1 MYYKL
6 LSALLSYPDE
16 ALVEAISSPTPS
28 LNEML
33 RSGLEASEAIVIG
46 NFMRDLATRDLTE
59 AQGIYVQTF
68 DMTPEHALHL
78 THHLFG
84 DDKNRGPALIDLS
97 EHYRGYGLDIAANDG
112 DPNELPDHLPLMLEF
127 CAHLADEEACVFLS
141 QWTKVLGQLSTNLE
155 ASNSAYA
162 PLIRLVERCSRP
174 LQAAA

>member
-6 LSALLSYPDE
+6 LSALLSYPDKD
-16 ALVEAISSPTPS
+16 LVEAIPS

-33 RSGLEASEAIVIG
+33 RSGFEASEAIVIA
-46 NFMRDLATRDLTE
+46 NFMRDLATNDLTD

-68 DMTPEHALHL
+68 DMTPEYALHL

-97 EHYRGYGLDIAANDG
+97 EHYRGYGLDIASNDG

-127 CAHLADEEACVFLS
+127 CAQLEDEEARTFLS
-141 QWTKVLGQLSTNLE
+141 QWAKVLGQLASNLE

-162 PLIRLVERCSRP
+162 QLIRLIERRSRP

>member
-16 ALVEAISSPTPS
+16 ALVEAIPS

-46 NFMRDLATRDLTE
+46 NFLRDLTNQDLTD
-59 AQGIYVQTF
+59 AQGRYVQTF

-97 EHYRGYGLDIAANDG
+97 EHYRGYGLAIASNDG

-127 CAHLADEEACVFLS
+127 CAQLQEEEAIAFLS
-141 QWTKVLGQLSTNLE
+141 QWTKVLGQLASNLE
-155 ASNSAYA
+155 ASNSTYA
-162 PLIRLVERCSRP
+162 PLIRLIERRSRP

>member
-16 ALVEAISSPTPS
+16 ALVEAIPS
-28 LNEML
+28 INERL
-33 RSGLEASEAIVIG
+33 RSGFEASEAIVID
-46 NFMRDLATRDLTE
+46 NFLRDLAVQDLTD
-59 AQGIYVQTF
+59 AKGIYVQTF

-97 EHYRGYGLDIAANDG
+97 EHYRGYGLDIAANEG

-127 CAHLADEEACVFLS
+127 CAQLDEEEARTFLS
-141 QWTKVLGQLSTNLE
+141 QWAKVLGQLASNLE
-155 ASNSAYA
+155 KSQSGYA
-162 PLIRLVERCSRP
+162 PLIRLIERRSRP

>member
-16 ALVEAISSPTPS
+16 ALVEAIPDI
-28 LNEML
+28 NEML
-33 RSGLEASEAIVIG
+33 HSGFEASEAIVIG
-46 NFMRDLATRDLTE
+46 NFLRDLAAQDLTE
-59 AQGIYVQTF
+59 AKGLYVQTF

-127 CAHLADEEACVFLS
+127 CAQLDEEEARTFLS
-141 QWTKVLGQLSTNLE
+141 QWSRVLGQLASNLE
-155 ASNSAYA
+155 KSQSVYA
-162 PLIRLVERCSRP
+162 PLIRLIERRGRP

>member
-16 ALVEAISSPTPS
+16 AFVEAIPDF
-28 LNEML
+28 NEML
-33 RSGLEASEAIVIG
+33 RSGFEASEAIVME
-46 NFMRDLATRDLTE
+46 NFMRNLAAQDLTD

-68 DMTPEHALHL
+68 DMTPEHALHM
-78 THHLFG
+78 THHIFG

-97 EHYRGYGLDIAANDG
+97 EHYRSYGLNIAANDG

-127 CAHLADEEACVFLS
+127 CAQLNDEEACAFLS
-141 QWTKVLGQLSTNLE
+141 QWGKVLGQLASNLE
-155 ASNSAYA
+155 ASNSVYA
-162 PLIRLVERCSRP
+162 PLIRLVERRSRP

>member
-6 LSALLSYPDE
+6 LSALLSYPDKD
-16 ALVEAISSPTPS
+16 LVEAIPS

-33 RSGLEASEAIVIG
+33 RSGFEAGEAIVIA
-46 NFMRDLATRDLTE
+46 NFMRDLATNDLTD

-68 DMTPEHALHL
+68 DMTPEYALHL

-97 EHYRGYGLDIAANDG
+97 EHYRGYGLDIASNDG

-127 CAHLADEEACVFLS
+127 CAQLEDEEARTFLS
-141 QWTKVLGQLSTNLE
+141 QWAKVLGQLASNLE

-162 PLIRLVERCSRP
+162 PLIRLIERRSRP